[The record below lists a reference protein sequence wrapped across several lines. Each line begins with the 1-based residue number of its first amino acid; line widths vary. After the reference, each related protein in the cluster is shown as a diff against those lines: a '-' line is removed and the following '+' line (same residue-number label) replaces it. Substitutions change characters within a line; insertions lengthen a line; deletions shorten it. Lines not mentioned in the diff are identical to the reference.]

1 MKYLSI
7 LTVLFFASVN
17 AQSYNK
23 KDVIKELKN
32 LQKSPETYYN
42 MKQEQQRATEEMQ
55 NKISES
61 KTKISDLMTELS
73 EKDNAIE
80 ELKRENEK
88 LKEIKNNI
96 TANNSNSLGTQ
107 NVNSPYR
114 VQIGRF
120 SSYSMNSYLNTP
132 KAIVFSNDGM
142 SNVYEIAGFN
152 NADDAF
158 NMSQELRRLGIN
170 GAFVTKY
177 NNNVRDRSFD
187 YLREKP
193 NAMVRYGSDARN
205 ASSASM
211 SYPKS
216 PSYNQSSSSAPASN
230 YSMPS
235 NPTNYSNS
243 SYSTPST
250 PPAPVS
256 TPPSAQPVI
265 KKSSGNL
272 VIED

>member
-7 LTVLFFASVN
+7 LTVMFFASVN

-23 KDVIKELKN
+23 KDVIKELKS
-32 LQKSPETYYN
+32 LQKSPESYYN

-55 NKISES
+55 NKISDS

-73 EKDNAIE
+73 EKDKAIE

-88 LKEIKNNI
+88 LKEVKNNI
-96 TANNSNSLGTQ
+96 ASNSGNSNSLGTQ
-107 NVNSPYR
+107 NVNSPFR

-120 SSYSMNSYLNTP
+120 SSYSMNSYLNSP

-216 PSYNQSSSSAPASN
+216 PTYNQSSSAAAPSQN
-230 YSMPS
+230 YAMPS
-235 NPTNYSNS
+235 NPS
-243 SYSTPST
+243 SYSSPST
-250 PPAPVS
+250 PSSAPVS
-256 TPPSAQPVI
+256 SPPSAQPVI

>member
-7 LTVLFFASVN
+7 LAVMFFASVN

-23 KDVIKELKN
+23 KDVIKELKS
-32 LQKSPETYYN
+32 LQKSPESYYN
-42 MKQEQQRATEEMQ
+42 MKQEQQRATEELQ
-55 NKISES
+55 SKISES

-73 EKDNAIE
+73 EKDKAIE

-88 LKEIKNNI
+88 LKEAKNNL
-96 TANNSNSLGTQ
+96 TSNSSNSNSLGTQ

-132 KAIVFSNDGM
+132 KAIVFSNDGS

-187 YLREKP
+187 YMRENP
-193 NAMVRYGSDARN
+193 NAMIRYGSNSKN
-205 ASSASM
+205 ASSAASM

-216 PSYNQSSSSAPASN
+216 PTYNQNSYSPPSQN
-230 YSMPS
+230 YAMPS
-235 NPTNYSNS
+235 NPS
-243 SYSTPST
+243 SYSAPST
-250 PPAPVS
+250 PSAPVS

>member
-7 LTVLFFASVN
+7 LTIMFFASVN

-23 KDVIKELKN
+23 KDVIKELKS
-32 LQKSPETYYN
+32 LQKSPESYYN
-42 MKQEQQRATEEMQ
+42 MKQEQLRATEELQ
-55 NKISES
+55 SKISES
-61 KTKISDLMTELS
+61 KTKISDLMTELT
-73 EKDNAIE
+73 EKDKAIE

-88 LKEIKNNI
+88 LKEEKNNL
-96 TANNSNSLGTQ
+96 ALNASNSNSLGTQ
-107 NVNSPYR
+107 NVNSPFR

-216 PSYNQSSSSAPASN
+216 STYNQSSSSAPSQN
-230 YSMPS
+230 YAMPS
-235 NPTNYSNS
+235 NPTSYSS
-243 SYSTPST
+243 PSTPSS
-250 PPAPVS
+250 APVS
-256 TPPSAQPVI
+256 SPPSAQPVI
-265 KKSSGNL
+265 KKSSGTL

>member
-7 LTVLFFASVN
+7 LAVMFFASVN

-23 KDVIKELKN
+23 KDVIKELKS
-32 LQKSPETYYN
+32 LQKSPESYYN
-42 MKQEQQRATEEMQ
+42 MKQEQIRATEELQ
-55 NKISES
+55 SKISES

-73 EKDNAIE
+73 EKDKAIE
-80 ELKRENEK
+80 ELKRENDK
-88 LKEIKNNI
+88 LKEEKSNLSSNSG
-96 TANNSNSLGTQ
+96 NSNSLGTQ

-120 SSYSMNSYLNTP
+120 SSYSMNSYLNNP
-132 KAIVFSNDGM
+132 KAIVFSNDGT

-170 GAFVTKY
+170 GSFVTKY
-177 NNNVRDRSFD
+177 NNNMRDRSFD
-187 YLREKP
+187 YMRENP
-193 NAMVRYGSDARN
+193 NAMVRYGSNSKN

-211 SYPKS
+211 SYPNS
-216 PSYNQSSSSAPASN
+216 PTYNQNASSAPSQN
-230 YSMPS
+230 YAMPS
-235 NPTNYSNS
+235 NPS
-243 SYSTPST
+243 SYSPPRTPA
-250 PPAPVS
+250 APVS